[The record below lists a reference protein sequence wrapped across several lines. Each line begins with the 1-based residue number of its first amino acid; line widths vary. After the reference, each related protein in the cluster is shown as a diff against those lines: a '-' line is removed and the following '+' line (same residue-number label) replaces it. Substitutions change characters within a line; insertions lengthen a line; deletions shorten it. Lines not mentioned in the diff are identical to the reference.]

1 MKKEK
6 LTKKEAKEELEKG
19 YFKAEKLL
27 KDKEKTK
34 VFLQKLEKKLKTIP
48 KLGDTLAM
56 VPILISLVRSYIKKE
71 YTEIPLGSIIAVL
84 SALLYVLAPVD
95 AIPDSI
101 PAAGLIDDALVINTC
116 LKLVKSDVDEYVL
129 WRKENNKELE
139 V

>member
-19 YFKAEKLL
+19 YSKAEKML
-27 KDKEKTK
+27 KDKEKTEI
-34 VFLQKLEKKLKTIP
+34 FLQKLEKKLKTIP
-48 KLGDTLAM
+48 KLGNTLAM

-84 SALLYVLAPVD
+84 SALIYVLAPID
-95 AIPDSI
+95 AIPDTI

-139 V
+139 M